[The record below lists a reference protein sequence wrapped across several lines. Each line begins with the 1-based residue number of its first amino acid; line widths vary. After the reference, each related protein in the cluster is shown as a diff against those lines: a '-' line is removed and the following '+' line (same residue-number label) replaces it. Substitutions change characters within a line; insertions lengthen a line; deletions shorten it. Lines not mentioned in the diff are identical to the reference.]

1 MKRAKI
7 VLNKFNVG
15 ATICLLSL
23 LYVAVG
29 LITSNNNVTFLAGL
43 ILVVGWLIFVAA
55 LNEEDTLYYKNKR
68 SKKKAK

>member
-1 MKRAKI
+1 MKRTKI

-23 LYVAVG
+23 LYIAAG
-29 LITSNNNVTFLAGL
+29 LISSNNNITFPAGL
-43 ILVVGWLIFVAA
+43 VLIVGWLIFVAA
-55 LNEEDTLYYKNKR
+55 INEDDDKPVKNKR